1 MQTTTP
7 YALVSAAEQVREA
20 TKREL
25 VAVTRRLERAALDA
39 PPPAVAATLQDV
51 RYLTER
57 TRAIANVVGVVLVV
71 FILIAVPLRYLGG
84 EPRLSE
90 TISPIHG
97 FLYIVYLA
105 ATVDLSRRVGWS
117 VWRTLG
123 VMLAGTI
130 PFLSFVVERRTT
142 SALRPA

>member
-1 MQTTTP
+1 MSG
-7 YALVSAAEQVREA
+7 ALQ
-20 TKREL
+20 
-25 VAVTRRLERAALDA
+25 
-39 PPPAVAATLQDV
+39 
-51 RYLTER
+51 RY
-57 TRAIANVVGVVLVV
+57 RAIANVVGVVLVV

-117 VWRTLG
+117 VKRTVG

-142 SALRPA
+142 SELRPA

>member
-1 MQTTTP
+1 MSG
-7 YALVSAAEQVREA
+7 ALQ
-20 TKREL
+20 
-25 VAVTRRLERAALDA
+25 
-39 PPPAVAATLQDV
+39 
-51 RYLTER
+51 RY
-57 TRAIANVVGVVLVV
+57 RAIANVVGVVLVV

-105 ATVDLSRRVGWS
+105 ATVDLSRRVGWT

-123 VMLAGTI
+123 VMLAGTV

-142 SALRPA
+142 SELRAA

>member
-1 MQTTTP
+1 MTRP
-7 YALVSAAEQVREA
+7 GVRGALQ
-20 TKREL
+20 
-25 VAVTRRLERAALDA
+25 
-39 PPPAVAATLQDV
+39 
-51 RYLTER
+51 RYR
-57 TRAIANVVGVVLVV
+57 VIANVVGVVLVV

-123 VMLAGTI
+123 VMLAGTV

-142 SALRPA
+142 SELRAA

>member
-1 MQTTTP
+1 MTG
-7 YALVSAAEQVREA
+7 ALQ
-20 TKREL
+20 
-25 VAVTRRLERAALDA
+25 
-39 PPPAVAATLQDV
+39 
-51 RYLTER
+51 RYR
-57 TRAIANVVGVVLVV
+57 VIANVVGVVLVV
-71 FILIAVPLRYLGG
+71 LILVAVPLRYLGG

-105 ATVDLSRRVGWS
+105 ATIDLSRRVGWS
-117 VWRTLG
+117 VRRTIG

-142 SALRPA
+142 SELRPA